1 MSQSKSYSG
10 LCILFICFA
19 VCIAGVFY
27 ADAFQE
33 SADAIK
39 ITILYDNY
47 VHTEG
52 TKADW
57 GFSCLIQG
65 TEKTLLFDA
74 GTQPDILWHNIETLG
89 VYISQV
95 DAIVISHNHGDHTGG
110 LPSVLEKLPRAVPV
124 YAPSSYLGDAVE
136 SKTDQVKRQL
146 EPSEICENV
155 FLTGEMGDAIKEQAL
170 ILEGEQETVL
180 VTGCAH
186 PGIVSIIEQA
196 KSVVKKNIDFAIG
209 GFHLMST
216 PENQVHR
223 IIEQFKQLGV
233 TRCGATHCTGP
244 KAIDLFKNAY
254 GDNYV
259 PMGVGRVITI
269 RKRNTHEK

>member
-1 MSQSKSYSG
+1 MSKFKNTSG
-10 LCILFICFA
+10 LWTLLISLA
-19 VCIAGVFY
+19 VFSAGIFN
-27 ADAFQE
+27 AAASQE
-33 SADAIK
+33 SADSIK

-47 VHTEG
+47 VHIEG

-65 TEKTLLFDA
+65 IEKTILFDA

-89 VYISQV
+89 VDISQV

-136 SKTDQVKRQL
+136 SKTGQVKRQL

-170 ILEGEQETVL
+170 ILEGKQETVL

-186 PGIVSIIEQA
+186 PGIVSIIKQA
-196 KSVVKKNIDFAIG
+196 KSVMNRNIDFAFG

-254 GDNYV
+254 GDDYV

-269 RKRNTHEK
+269 RKRNSS